1 MPVITFL
8 TTCIFDSGALKQLPK
23 VAKNLG
29 MTRPFIVTDP
39 GIKAV
44 GILAKVED
52 ALGMEPAGVFADTVP
67 NPLESQAKQAAE
79 AYKACGA
86 DGLIAV
92 GGGSSMD
99 HAKAIGLLVTHDEPL
114 ESYAAITG
122 GAKKIG
128 KIPPLIAIPT
138 TAGTGS
144 EVSVGTVV
152 TLENG
157 RKETIVSPNLIP
169 ATAICDPDLTL
180 GLPAGL
186 TAATG
191 MDAVTHCIEAVLAP
205 AVNPP
210 AEGIGYDGVYRALGD
225 GWLKKAVKDGSD
237 PDARWHMMMASYEGA
252 LAFVKGLGGVHA
264 LSHAAGRLH
273 DKKLHHGTLNAV
285 FLPHI
290 LRFHE
295 GSADAKYAR
304 LRQAMGLKEGAD
316 LADAIAKLNEDIGIP
331 NTLKPLGL
339 SMEDAQGVVDF
350 ALKDLAHFGNPKPMS
365 ADDYAKVYETALG

>member
-1 MPVITFL
+1 MPVINFL
-8 TTCIFDSGALKQLPK
+8 TTCIFDSGALKQLPN
-23 VAKNLG
+23 VVKNLG
-29 MTRPFIVTDP
+29 ITRPFIVTDP

-52 ALGMEPAGVFADTVP
+52 ALGMAPAGVFADTVP
-67 NPLESQAKQAAE
+67 NPLESQAKLAAE

-114 ESYAAITG
+114 ETYAAITG
-122 GAKKIG
+122 GAKKIK

-152 TLENG
+152 ILENG

-191 MDAVTHCIEAVLAP
+191 MDALTHCIEAVLAP
-205 AVNPP
+205 SINPP
-210 AEGIGYDGVYRALGD
+210 AEGIGYDGAYRAFGD
-225 GWLKKAVKDGSD
+225 GWLKKAVQDGSD
-237 PDARWHMMMASYEGA
+237 PEARWHMMMASYEGA

-264 LSHAAGRLH
+264 LSHAAGRLK

-295 GSADAKYAR
+295 GAADAKYVR
-304 LRQAMGLKEGAD
+304 LRHAMRLKEGAD
-316 LADAIAKLNEDIGIP
+316 LADAIAKLNEEIGIP
-331 NTLKPLGL
+331 ADLKSLGL
-339 SMEDAQGVVDF
+339 GMEDAQGIVEY
-350 ALKDLAHFGNPKPMS
+350 ALKDLAHYGNPKPMS
-365 ADDYAKVYETALG
+365 ADDYAKVYEIALG

>member
-1 MPVITFL
+1 MPVMTFL
-8 TTCIFDSGALKQLPK
+8 TTCIFDSGALKQLPN
-23 VAKNLG
+23 VARNLG
-29 MTRPFIVTDP
+29 ITRPFIVTDP

-52 ALGMEPAGVFADTVP
+52 ALGMAPAGVFADTVP
-67 NPLESQAKQAAE
+67 NPLESQAKLAAE
-79 AYKACGA
+79 AYKASGA

-99 HAKAIGLLVTHDEPL
+99 HAKAIGLLVSHDEPL
-114 ESYAAITG
+114 EAYAAITG
-122 GAKKIG
+122 GAKKIK

-205 AVNPP
+205 AINPP
-210 AEGIGYDGVYRALGD
+210 AEGIGYDGVYRAIGD
-225 GWLKKAVKDGSD
+225 GWLKKAVQDGSD

-295 GSADAKYAR
+295 GAADAKYAR

-316 LADAIAKLNEDIGIP
+316 LADAIAKLNEDLGIP
-331 NTLKPLGL
+331 ATLKPLGL

-350 ALKDLAHFGNPKPMS
+350 ALKDLAHFGNPQPMS

>member
-1 MPVITFL
+1 
-8 TTCIFDSGALKQLPK
+8 
-23 VAKNLG
+23 
-29 MTRPFIVTDP
+29 
-39 GIKAV
+39 
-44 GILAKVED
+44 
-52 ALGMEPAGVFADTVP
+52 
-67 NPLESQAKQAAE
+67 
-79 AYKACGA
+79 
-86 DGLIAV
+86 
-92 GGGSSMD
+92 MD

-114 ESYAAITG
+114 ETYAAITG
-122 GAKKIG
+122 GAKKIK

-152 TLENG
+152 ILENG

-191 MDAVTHCIEAVLAP
+191 MDALTHCIEAVLAP
-205 AVNPP
+205 SINPP
-210 AEGIGYDGVYRALGD
+210 AEGIGYDGAYRAFGD

-237 PDARWHMMMASYEGA
+237 PEARWHMMMASYEGA

-264 LSHAAGRLH
+264 LSHAAGRLK

-295 GSADAKYAR
+295 GAADAKYVR
-304 LRQAMGLKEGAD
+304 LRHAMRLKEGAD
-316 LADAIAKLNEDIGIP
+316 LADAIAKLNEEIGIP
-331 NTLKPLGL
+331 ADLKSLGL
-339 SMEDAQGVVDF
+339 GMEDAQGIVEY
-350 ALKDLAHFGNPKPMS
+350 ALKDLAHYGNPKPMS
-365 ADDYAKVYETALG
+365 ADDYAKVYEIALG

>member
-1 MPVITFL
+1 MPVITYL
-8 TTCIFDSGALKQLPK
+8 TTCIFDSGALKQLAN
-23 VAKNLG
+23 VSKNLG
-29 MTRPFIVTDP
+29 ITRPFIVTDP

-52 ALGMEPAGVFADTVP
+52 ALGMAPAGVFADTVP
-67 NPLESQAKQAAE
+67 NPLESQAKLAAAMYRE
-79 AYKACGA
+79 CGA

-99 HAKAIGLLVTHDEPL
+99 HAKAIGLLVSHDQPL
-114 ESYAAITG
+114 ETYAAITG

-128 KIPPLIAIPT
+128 KIPPLVAIPT

-144 EVSVGTVV
+144 EVSVGTVI

-205 AVNPP
+205 SINPP
-210 AEGIGYDGVYRALGD
+210 AEGIGYEGVYRAVGN
-225 GWLKKAVKDGSD
+225 GWLKKAVKDGAD
-237 PDARWHMMMASYEGA
+237 ADARWNMMMASYEGA

-273 DKKLHHGTLNAV
+273 DKKLHHGTLIAV

-290 LRFHE
+290 LRFHA
-295 GSADAKYAR
+295 GAADEKYAR
-304 LRQAMGLKEGAD
+304 LRQAMGLKPGAD
-316 LADAIAKLNEDIGIP
+316 LADAIEALNEDIGIP
-331 NTLKPLGL
+331 KALKTLGL
-339 SMEDAQGVVDF
+339 GMEDAQGVVDY

>member
-1 MPVITFL
+1 MPVMTFL
-8 TTCIFDSGALKQLPK
+8 TTCIFDSGALKQLPN
-23 VAKNLG
+23 VARNLG
-29 MTRPFIVTDP
+29 ITRPFIVTDP

-52 ALGMEPAGVFADTVP
+52 ALGMAPAGVFADTVP
-67 NPLESQAKQAAE
+67 NPLESQAKLAAE
-79 AYKACGA
+79 AYKASGA

-99 HAKAIGLLVTHDEPL
+99 HAKAIGLLVSHDEPL
-114 ESYAAITG
+114 EAYAAITG
-122 GAKKIG
+122 GAKKIK

-205 AVNPP
+205 AINPP
-210 AEGIGYDGVYRALGD
+210 AEGIGYDGVYRAIGD
-225 GWLKKAVKDGSD
+225 GWLKKAVQDGSD

-295 GSADAKYAR
+295 GAADAKYAR

-316 LADAIAKLNEDIGIP
+316 LADAIAKLNEDLGIP
-331 NTLKPLGL
+331 ATLKPLGL

-350 ALKDLAHFGNPKPMS
+350 ALKDLAHFGNPQPMS
-365 ADDYAKVYETALG
+365 ADDYAKVYEIALG